1 MKIIVI
7 ANVVS
12 ISGMHQRLEAIKRLV
27 SSRLVKLPQFY
38 SDMQVFTV
46 FNSDH
51 CEGFHFK
58 SIQQW
63 THVINADG

>member
-27 SSRLVKLPQFY
+27 SSRLVKLPLHLKLEILQ
-38 SDMQVFTV
+38 
-46 FNSDH
+46 
-51 CEGFHFK
+51 
-58 SIQQW
+58 
-63 THVINADG
+63 